1 MYRADLDDF
10 VVCYNPENR
19 HERKETER
27 FKSFAYDDL
36 IKRDKV
42 SLDIF
47 WAKLPGP
54 DVIAAEIVDNLQ
66 AGLDQLRRLL
76 PHWAAQNKQ
85 PRVPWNW
92 PGCEATTIHED
103 KQGRSEWQN
112 SSLPCV
118 FSLPGAKVA

>member
-1 MYRADLDDF
+1 MKTSPVYRADLDDF

-76 PHWAAQNKQ
+76 PHWAAQNK
-85 PRVPWNW
+85 
-92 PGCEATTIHED
+92 
-103 KQGRSEWQN
+103 
-112 SSLPCV
+112 
-118 FSLPGAKVA
+118 